1 MPAFVTLVFLLL
13 ISFAGLAE
21 PLHPLRSKAGIDSLR
36 RQLWQTPPG
45 TARAQMLV
53 QLSSSLVDRYEEFGN
68 PLDSAQAYCTQAAAL
83 SKIYRAPNE
92 EVRSQYVLG
101 RLLPHLPQ
109 PADGKPLLRQALI
122 KSRQLGDARQE
133 AEGWYYLGIA
143 YIQSAAEMPQRL
155 RCFTKSMT
163 LYRTLGDKQQEAF
176 VLKAIA
182 DMHHLQGNNA
192 QAREELLLVVA
203 LYRASGYRRLHYTYD
218 LLLSVNQKLGNY
230 KEALQYG
237 FAGIESAQVSK
248 NIDMLADLYD
258 AVAVIYSDINQPVEA
273 IANFK
278 LSLAYAHRQQD
289 YQKDRS
295 GIFIIANNIA
305 TNLIKLHQPQQ
316 ALAFFLSEARKYQ
329 PSSYLE
335 QFEVAMALTACYSA
349 TRKYALAEKYEA
361 QALRLIESGKVY
373 ANDNIESFSTYLT
386 ISNLCVHRQQYVKAR
401 KHLGRAQ
408 ALQPQVGSV
417 KTAAKIEWLLF
428 KIDSAQTHYLAA
440 IAHHQR
446 YKALNDSIF
455 NEAKNKQLVSLEIQ
469 YDTHK
474 KEQSIALLTKQTQ
487 IQQARLEQREW
498 QRNAVVVGAVLLTML
513 LGMSY
518 NRYRFK
524 QRSNRLLE
532 VKQTEIKGKNAS
544 LEQVLGEKE
553 GLLRDKDTLLEEKEW
568 LLRDKDTLLE
578 EKEWLLKEVHHR
590 VKNNLQL
597 IISLLQSQRK
607 YLLDDAAVQA
617 IEQSQH
623 RVRAMALIHQKLY
636 RSEDVSHIDMP
647 AYIQEVVE
655 NLSEGL
661 DPDEQVTFHFRLA
674 PLALD
679 VAQAV
684 PLGLIV
690 NEAITNALKYAF
702 PPGSRPAGNGGTVE
716 VSLTQEDARRYL
728 LVVADDGVGL
738 PADVDLRRS
747 NSMGANIMRGLS
759 KQLGGTLHVD
769 SHRGVTVSVSFIFTT
784 LSLPHASASY

>member
-1 MPAFVTLVFLLL
+1 MPAVVTLLFLLL

-36 RQLWQTPPG
+36 RQMWRTPPG
-45 TARAQMLV
+45 TARALLLLE
-53 QLSSSLVDRYEEFGN
+53 LSSSLVDRHEEVETS
-68 PLDSAQAYCTQAAAL
+68 LDSAYAYYIQAAAL
-83 SKIYRAPNE
+83 SKSFWTLSE
-92 EVRSQYVLG
+92 EVRSQHVLG
-101 RLLPHLPQ
+101 RLLQYLPT
-109 PADGKPLLRQALI
+109 PVDGKPLLRQALS
-122 KSRQLGDARQE
+122 KSQQLGDVRQE
-133 AEGWYYLGIA
+133 AEGWYYLGSA
-143 YIQSAAEMPQRL
+143 YTLSAADIPQRL
-155 RCFTKSMT
+155 RCFAKAIA
-163 LYRTLGDKQQEAF
+163 LYRMLGDKQQEAF
-176 VLKAIA
+176 ILKAIA

-192 QAREELLLVVA
+192 RAREELLRVVV
-203 LYRASGYRRLHYTYD
+203 LYRASGYRRLYYTCD
-218 LLLSVNQKLGNY
+218 LLLEVDRKLGNH

-237 FAGIESAQVSK
+237 FVGIESAQAIKDTVSLV
-248 NIDMLADLYD
+248 NLYNRI
-258 AVAVIYSDINQPVEA
+258 AIIYRDINQPLEA
-273 IANFK
+273 LTNYK
-278 LSLAYAHRQQD
+278 LSLLYAHHV
-289 YQKDRS
+289 KEKS
-295 GIFIIANNIA
+295 NILLIASSFA
-305 TNLIKLHQPQQ
+305 AVLVKQHQPQQ
-316 ALAFFLSEARKYQ
+316 ALALILSETRNFP

-335 QFEVAMALTACYSA
+335 KFYANVALAACYSA
-349 TRKYALAEKYEA
+349 TRQYGLAESYESKAIYLIKSGKVLVNDNAQIFAMYLRFSEQDVYRQQYALARQHLLQA
-361 QALRLIESGKVY
+361 QVLQS
-373 ANDNIESFSTYLT
+373 
-386 ISNLCVHRQQYVKAR
+386 
-401 KHLGRAQ
+401 Q
-408 ALQPQVGSV
+408 AGSV
-417 KTAAKIEWLLF
+417 SAAAKIELLLF
-428 KIDSAQTHYLAA
+428 KIDSAQAHFLAA

-455 NEAKNKQLVSLEIQ
+455 NEDKNKQLVDLEVR

-487 IQQARLEQREW
+487 VQQAQIREHEL
-498 QRNAVVVGAVLLTML
+498 QRNAVVVGAVLLALL

-518 NRYRFK
+518 NRYRLK
-524 QRSNRLLE
+524 QRSNQLLE
-532 VKQTEIKGKNAS
+532 VKQAEITGKNAS

-553 GLLRDKDTLLEEKEW
+553 G

-607 YLLDDAAVQA
+607 YLLDDSAIQA

-655 NLSEGL
+655 NLSEGF

-702 PPGSRPAGNGGTVE
+702 PAGSRPAGNGGTVE
-716 VSLTQEDARRYL
+716 VSLTHEAAGHYL

-759 KQLGGTLHVD
+759 KQLSGTLHVD
-769 SHRGVTVSVSFIFTT
+769 SHRGVTVSVSFTFTT
-784 LSLPHASASY
+784 LSFPHASAS

>member
-1 MPAFVTLVFLLL
+1 MPAVVTLMFLLL

-36 RQLWQTPPG
+36 RQLWRTPPG
-45 TARAQMLV
+45 IVRARLLLL
-53 QLSSSLVDRYEEFGN
+53 LSSDLVDRHEEFGN
-68 PLDSAQAYCTQAAAL
+68 PLDSAYAYCTLAAAL
-83 SKIYRAPNE
+83 SKSFRAPSE
-92 EVRSQYVLG
+92 EIRSQYVLG
-101 RLLPHLPQ
+101 RLLQYLPK
-109 PADGKPLLRQALI
+109 PVDGKGLLRQALV

-133 AEGWYYLGIA
+133 AEGWYYLGSA
-143 YIQSAAEMPQRL
+143 YTQYATEMTQRL
-155 RCFTKSMT
+155 RCFSKSMA
-163 LYRTLGDKQQEAF
+163 LYRMLGDKQQEAF

-182 DMHHLQGNNA
+182 DMNLLQGHNA
-192 QAREELLLVVA
+192 QAREELLRVVA
-203 LYRASGYRRLHYTYD
+203 LYRASKYRRLYYTYD
-218 LLLSVNQKLGNY
+218 LLLEVNRKLGNY
-230 KEALQYG
+230 KEALQCG
-237 FAGIESAQVSK
+237 FVGIENAQAMQDTVMLYILYPRVATIY
-248 NIDMLADLYD
+248 NI
-258 AVAVIYSDINQPVEA
+258 INQPVEA
-273 IANFK
+273 LANYK
-278 LSLAYAHRQQD
+278 LSLLYAHHLKHKRD
-289 YQKDRS
+289 
-295 GIFIIANNIA
+295 ILLIASNIA
-305 TNLIKLHQPQQ
+305 SVLIRQHRPQQ
-316 ALAFFLSEARKYQ
+316 ALVFFLSEVRNYP
-329 PSSYLE
+329 PSSCLE
-335 QFEVAMALTACYSA
+335 QFYVAMTLAGCYSA
-349 TRKYALAEKYEA
+349 IRQNGLAEKYEA
-361 QALRLIESGKVY
+361 QALHLIEKSKVF
-373 ANDNIESFSTYLT
+373 ANDNAQVFTIYLRFSEQ
-386 ISNLCVHRQQYVKAR
+386 CVNRRQYAKAR
-401 KHLGRAQ
+401 KHLLQAQ
-408 ALQPQVGSV
+408 ALQPQAGSV
-417 KTAAKIEWLLF
+417 SAAAKIEWLLF
-428 KIDSAQTHYLAA
+428 KVDSAQSQYLAA
-440 IAHHQR
+440 IAHQQR

-474 KEQSIALLTKQTQ
+474 KEHSIALLTKQTQ
-487 IQQARLEQREW
+487 VQQARIREHELQRK
-498 QRNAVVVGAVLLTML
+498 AVVVGAVLLAML
-513 LGMSY
+513 LGMGY
-518 NRYRFK
+518 NRYMLK

-532 VKQTEIKGKNAS
+532 IKQAEITGKNAS

-553 GLLRDKDTLLEEKEW
+553 GLLRDKDTLLDEKEG

-607 YLLDDAAVQA
+607 YLLDDAAVHA

-636 RSEDVSHIDMP
+636 RSEDLSHIDMP
-647 AYIQEVVE
+647 DYIQEVVE
-655 NLSEGL
+655 HLSESF

-702 PPGSRPAGNGGTVE
+702 PPGSRPVGHGGTVQ
-716 VSLTQEDARRYL
+716 VSLTHEAGDRYL

-769 SHRGVTVSVSFIFTT
+769 SHQGVTVSVSFTFST
-784 LSLPHASASY
+784 LSFPHASAR

>member
-1 MPAFVTLVFLLL
+1 MPALVRILFLLL

-21 PLHPLRSKAGIDSLR
+21 PLHPLHSKAGIDSLR
-36 RQLWQTPPG
+36 RQLWRTPPG
-45 TARAQMLV
+45 TARARLLV
-53 QLSSSLVDRYEEFGN
+53 ELSSDLVDRYEEFRN
-68 PLDSAQAYCTQAAAL
+68 PLDSAQAYCIQAAAL
-83 SKIYRAPNE
+83 SKRFRAASE

-101 RLLPHLPQ
+101 RLLPYLPQ
-109 PADGKPLLRQALI
+109 PADGKPLLRQALSE
-122 KSRQLGDARQE
+122 SRQLGDVRQE
-133 AEGWYYLGIA
+133 AEGWYYLGFA
-143 YIQSAAEMPQRL
+143 YSKSAAEMPQRL
-155 RCFTKSMT
+155 RCFAKSMA

-182 DMHHLQGNNA
+182 DMHLLQGKNV
-192 QAREELLLVVA
+192 QAREELLRVVA
-203 LYRASGYRRLHYTYD
+203 LYRASGYRRLQYTCH
-218 LLLSVNQKLGNY
+218 LLLEVNRKLGNY

-237 FAGIESAQVSK
+237 LVGVESAQATKDTAMMV
-248 NIDMLADLYD
+248 NLYGG
-258 AVAVIYSDINQPVEA
+258 VALIYGAINQPVEA
-273 IANFK
+273 LATYK
-278 LSLAYAHRQQD
+278 LSLQHAHHLNNKGD
-289 YQKDRS
+289 
-295 GIFIIANNIA
+295 ILPLANYVA
-305 TNLIKLHQPQQ
+305 GLLIKQHQPQQ
-316 ALAFFLSEARKYQ
+316 ALVFFLSEVRNYP
-329 PSSYLE
+329 PSNKLE
-335 QFEVAMALTACYSA
+335 QCTVALALTACYSA
-349 TRKYALAEKYEA
+349 TGQYHLAEQYEA
-361 QALRLIESGKVY
+361 QALQLIESGEVH
-373 ANDNIESFSTYLT
+373 ANDNASRFAAYLN
-386 ISNLCVHRQQYVKAR
+386 ISELCVNRQQFAKAR
-401 KHLGRAQ
+401 KHLLLAQ
-408 ALQPQVGSV
+408 TLQPQAGSV
-417 KTAAKIEWLLF
+417 GAAAKIEWLLF
-428 KIDSAQTHYLAA
+428 KVDSAQTHYLAA

-446 YKALNDSIF
+446 YKALKDSIF

-474 KEQSIALLTKQTQ
+474 KEQSIALLTKQAQ
-487 IQQARLEQREW
+487 VQQARIQQREW
-498 QRNAVVVGAVLLTML
+498 QRNAVVAGAVLLTLL

-524 QRSNRLLE
+524 QHSNRLLE
-532 VKQTEIKGKNAS
+532 VKQEEIKCKNAS

-553 GLLRDKDTLLEEKEW
+553 G

-607 YLLDDAAVQA
+607 YLLDDAAVHA

-636 RSEDVSHIDMP
+636 RSEDLSHIDMP

-655 NLSEGL
+655 HLSEAF
-661 DPDEQVTFHFRLA
+661 DPDEQVTFHFQLA

-702 PPGSRPAGNGGTVE
+702 PPGSRPVGHGGRVE
-716 VSLTQEDARRYL
+716 VSLTHEVGGHYL

-769 SHRGVTVSVSFIFTT
+769 SHRGVTVSVSFTFST
-784 LSLPHASASY
+784 LSFPHASAS